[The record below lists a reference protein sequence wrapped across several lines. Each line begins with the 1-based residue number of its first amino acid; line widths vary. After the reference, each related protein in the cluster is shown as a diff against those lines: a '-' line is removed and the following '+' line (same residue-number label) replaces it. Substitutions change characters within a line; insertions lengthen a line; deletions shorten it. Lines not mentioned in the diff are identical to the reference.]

1 MRKLLIGAGVLAA
14 VLIVGIA
21 AVLMLVDVNQFRGPI
36 QAELERQLQRKVTLG
51 DMGLR
56 LFPLSVRIDNFSVAQ
71 APQYGS
77 SSPFL
82 TARELRVSAGLLAL
96 LQKRVEVS
104 SLRLVEPSL
113 ELIKNREGQW
123 NFSSLGAPGS
133 THAQSSALELE
144 TLEIQNGTVAVTDL
158 RAGKPRTVYDRIDFM
173 LKNYA
178 PGKHFK
184 ASIRAHLPGKGKQ
197 EVALDAEG
205 TAGGT
210 DLSGNLSLA
219 EVSAG
224 PAMLSGGGPL
234 SSRGK
239 LITGQGTIKATE
251 PRLKR
256 PVEIR
261 YELQYDRESGKATVA
276 PVTATLGALKMS
288 GRADVDTAASP
299 MSFHAA
305 LRSENAPL
313 PELLSV
319 ASAFG
324 AAEGMSGTGTVSLDV
339 RVDSKGSAVGYV
351 GTITSGAASL
361 STSPSK
367 KPVRVEQATVKLNAA
382 NPPAGTI
389 EAGKLS
395 SDPFVLTNVKS
406 NFRLENG
413 ILHLDPFTAGIF
425 GGQVEGS
432 MAVNTRSPQTS
443 IATKA
448 KLNQV
453 DAGQLL
459 AATSSVRNFSGSL
472 SSSADL
478 TVNPPPGQDP
488 VRGLNGD
495 VQLLLTNG
503 RMQGVHIL
511 NEMAALGKFVG
522 MKGRPESF
530 TNISKLAGTLH
541 VQSGVAQTNDLKMD
555 FDGGSMAAAGTAGL
569 ADQNLNLRV
578 TTVLGR
584 ETSQSAGGSQVGGLM
599 STVLANSKGELVI
612 PAIVTGTFAKPH
624 FAPDLERVAK
634 MKFEGLVPTSQN
646 PLEAATKVQ
655 GLVGALTG
663 KTQQSGAAKPSGADK
678 AKPFTDILD
687 SLTKQPQ
694 KKAH

>member
-1 MRKLLIGAGVLAA
+1 MRKILIGAGVLAA
-14 VLIVGIA
+14 VLIAGIA

-56 LFPLSVRIDNFSVAQ
+56 LFPPSVRIDNFSVAQ
-71 APQYGS
+71 APPYAS
-77 SSPFL
+77 SRPFL

-96 LQKRVEVS
+96 LQKRIKVS
-104 SLRLVEPSL
+104 SLHLVEPSL

-123 NFSSLGAPGS
+123 NFFSLGAPGS

-158 RAGKPRTVYDRIDFM
+158 RAGKPRSVYDRIEAT

-184 ASIRAHLPGKGKQ
+184 ASIRAHVPGKGRQ

-210 DLSGNLSLA
+210 DLNGNLSLT

-224 PAMLSGGGPL
+224 PALLSGGGPL

-239 LITGQGTIKATE
+239 LITGQGTIKAAE

-261 YELQYDRESGKATVA
+261 YELQYDRESGKAAVA
-276 PVTATLGALKMS
+276 PVTATLGALKMN

-299 MSFHAA
+299 MSFRAA

-313 PELLSV
+313 PDLLSV
-319 ASAFG
+319 ANAFG
-324 AAEGMSGTGTVSLDV
+324 AAEGVSGTGTVSLDL
-339 RVDSKGSAVGYV
+339 RVDSKGSAVDYA
-351 GTITSGAASL
+351 GTVTSGAASL

-413 ILHLDPFTAGIF
+413 ILHLEPFSAGIF
-425 GGQVEGS
+425 GGQVDGGL
-432 MAVNTRSPQTS
+432 AVNTRSPQTS
-443 IATKA
+443 VATKA
-448 KLNQV
+448 KLTQV

-459 AATSSVRNFSGSL
+459 AATSSVRNVSGRL
-472 SSSADL
+472 SGAADL
-478 TVNPPPGQDP
+478 NLNAHPSQDP

-503 RMQGVHIL
+503 RVQGVQIL
-511 NEMAALGKFVG
+511 NEMAALGKFIG
-522 MKGRPESF
+522 MKTHPEQF

-541 VQSGVAQTNDLKMD
+541 VQNGVAQTNDFKMD
-555 FDGGSMAAAGTAGL
+555 FDGGSMAATGTAGL

-634 MKFEGLVPTSQN
+634 MKLAGLVPTSDN
-646 PLEAATKVQ
+646 PLAAAANVQ
-655 GLVGALTG
+655 GLVGALSG
-663 KTQQSGAAKPSGADK
+663 KTKQGDATKPSATDK
-678 AKPFTDILD
+678 AKPYVDLLNSI
-687 SLTKQPQ
+687 TKQPKQ
-694 KKAH
+694 KAH